1 MGKRKKYSFLCICMI
16 TMTVLCLTGCVKEK
30 AIGEESYSTNEVTAA
45 KINADTWNTD
55 IMVSADE
62 NIHIRFDGSSSDE
75 EEKPSASLQNGIL
88 SVIQQGNNKGLQDKI
103 ALGKKG
109 QITIYLPSECNI
121 PLTLENGMGD
131 IEIDGISTKKIF
143 LNNSS
148 GYATIS
154 SVTTDNMEVSSGSG
168 DITIKKSS
176 ADEVRIETFSGYIQI
191 NETALSYAEVTTKS
205 GETTISKVKPE
216 TNLTIQSGSGD
227 INITYQSKP
236 ENLDFAV
243 TSGSKDITAHFD
255 GANYSK
261 ETSENRQGTVGKG
274 EFQLKINSD
283 SGTVVIK

>member
-1 MGKRKKYSFLCICMI
+1 MGKRKKYLFLCSCII
-16 TMTVLCLTGCVKEK
+16 TLSVLCLTGCGKEK
-30 AIGEESYSTNEVTAA
+30 ATGEENYSTDEVTAM
-45 KINADTWNTD
+45 KIDADTWNTD

-62 NIHIRFDGSSSDE
+62 NIHIRFDGNSSA
-75 EEKPSASLQNGIL
+75 EEKPSSSLQSGIL
-88 SVIQQGNNKGLQDKI
+88 SVIQQSNNEGFLDQI

-131 IEIDGISTKKIF
+131 IEIDGISTKEIF

-176 ADEVRIETFSGYIQI
+176 ADEVRIETSSGYIQI

-243 TSGSKDITAHFD
+243 TSSSKDITAHFD

-261 ETSENRQGTVGKG
+261 ETSESRQGTVGQG